1 MSDEVYDADGD
12 ISRYLQTPSLG
23 SHVLAVPDG
32 EPVAAT
38 HVGAP
43 QHVPPV
49 QGGVA
54 LPTAPTPPLNMSM
67 AFGNDDVVQN
77 HHAMTVDVQPL
88 QGQYGF
94 PAEHSVLPELLG
106 ALSLYDHYS
115 MEDDGDDSVDALFKS
130 AEDAGGN
137 NGSSAVAE
145 HSVFP
150 VDEGLT
156 FVAFARGQL
165 DCSKCRS
172 VREVLHESG
181 NKNTLYL
188 IHIYITC
195 ALIGCVHAYNMY
207 SLLEFTHI
215 S

>member
-12 ISRYLQTPSLG
+12 ISRYLQTPSLD

-32 EPVAAT
+32 EPVAT

-49 QGGVA
+49 QGGEA
-54 LPTAPTPPLNMSM
+54 LPTAPPPPLDMSM
-67 AFGNDDVVQN
+67 AFGNDDDVQN
-77 HHAMTVDVQPL
+77 HHAMTGDVQLL
-88 QGQYGF
+88 QGHQYGF
-94 PAEHSVLPELLG
+94 PADRVQAVPARLDDRPCSEPTLEHSVLPALLG
-106 ALSLYDHYS
+106 TLSLHDHYS
-115 MEDDGDDSVDALFKS
+115 MENGDYSVDALFKS
-130 AEDAGGN
+130 AAAEDAGN
-137 NGSSAVAE
+137 NDSGAVAE

-150 VDEGLT
+150 VEEGLT
-156 FVAFARGQL
+156 FVPFDRGQL

-181 NKNTLYL
+181 NKST
-188 IHIYITC
+188 
-195 ALIGCVHAYNMY
+195 
-207 SLLEFTHI
+207 LLEFTHI